1 MTLREL
7 ITYCKK
13 GRTKAQRAL
22 FDLTCDQLK
31 SVAMRYVVDS
41 SAAEDVLQ
49 ESYIRIFK
57 GIDQFQY
64 VNDAATHGWMRRITT
79 TEALRYLKKNRN
91 WHRAMNDGIEMEMPT
106 VEQDHALF
114 RDELFQLL
122 MALPLNQRMV
132 FNLAIIEGYS
142 HKEIAEQLGIAVSS
156 SRSLLTR
163 ARALL
168 QSRIIKNDSY
178 ANV

>member
-1 MTLREL
+1 MNLAEV

-13 GRTKAQRAL
+13 GRSKAQRAL

-41 SAAEDVLQ
+41 STAEDVLQ

-57 GIDQFQY
+57 AMSSFEYI
-64 VNDAATHGWMRRITT
+64 NDAATYGWMRRITT
-79 TEALRYLKKNRN
+79 TEALRFLKKNKGWN
-91 WHRAMNDGIEMEMPT
+91 DAMFEGAEINMPV
-106 VEQDHALF
+106 VEQDHVLF

-122 MALPLNQRMV
+122 MSLPLNQRLV
-132 FNLAIIEGYS
+132 FNLYVIEGYS
-142 HKEIAEQLGIAVSS
+142 HKEIAEQLGIAESS

-163 ARALL
+163 ARFLL
-168 QSRIIKNDSY
+168 QSKIIKNDSY